1 MTYSSGSVILATDY
15 NSFATSVNTLWGAG
29 SGTSGYGQSTTISSV
44 AATNTV
50 TATQWS
56 TLLARISSLASHQ
69 GTTISAITSP
79 VTGDTISA
87 YAALSSNITAV
98 TTGKANASASGTD
111 ITLNGTTSTTTAWA
125 NTATVTQTFT
135 FADATSARYF
145 WNAGGM
151 IRLAWS
157 RTGGTVS
164 TRNTSLSDLLT
175 ASGTICITQGNSV
188 TQTIAGTSYT
198 GTTKVGGSGTPS
210 ILATT
215 TGWYSLVAGAAGTDV
230 YKQFEA
236 TAPYTSSYINVNIA
250 LNAGSTVLTVVT
262 SIVDVGGYTDSND
275 GTLSQVAVIR
285 PPETTYLTN
294 TWGTPAMSAASWV
307 LT

>member
-1 MTYSSGSVILATDY
+1 MTYSTGSIIVASDY
-15 NSFATSVNTLWGAG
+15 NGFVSSVNTQWSTGA
-29 SGTSGYGQSTTISSV
+29 TVNGYGQTAV
-44 AATNTV
+44 ATVSATDTV

-56 TLLARISSLASHQ
+56 TLLSRISSMASHQ
-69 GTTISAITSP
+69 GTSITAITSP
-79 VTGDTISA
+79 VAGNTISPF
-87 YAALSSNITAV
+87 AALSTNITAIQN
-98 TTGKANASASGTD
+98 GKANAAASGTD
-111 ITLNGTTSTTTAWA
+111 ITTNGTTSTTTAWA

-135 FADATSARYF
+135 FPSADQARYF

-151 IRLAWS
+151 IRLSWS
-157 RTGGTVS
+157 RTGGSAT
-164 TRNTSLSDLLT
+164 TRNTSLSNLLT

-198 GTTKVGGSGTPS
+198 GTTKIGGSGTPN

-215 TGWYSLVAGAAGTDV
+215 TGWYSLTAGAAATNV

-236 TAPYTSSYINVNIA
+236 TAPYTASYINVSLA
-250 LNAGSTVLTVVT
+250 KNAGSTAVTIVT
-262 SIVDVGGYTDSND
+262 SIVDSGGWSDSND

-285 PPETTYLTN
+285 PPSTTYLSN
-294 TWGTPAMSAASWV
+294 SWGTPSMNAVSWA